1 MGATYGKLTKEEC
14 QAKFNISDEMMAKVE
29 AEAKKFMYG
38 DEEITHESFLEDTS
52 AMFGANGKEMVE
64 AFDKLFVALDA
75 DKSNSITVDE
85 MIVAFSVMLCG
96 TLEQKFRAMFDLCD
110 DNKDGDI
117 DLNELKNVLAFG
129 AKMAQ
134 HDNAA
139 FVENGY
145 KLSEEQLHIVDRM
158 ADVIMEEC
166 DKNGDKKLQFN
177 EIMDFIKANPE
188 IFADIKM
195 PF

>member
-1 MGATYGKLTKEEC
+1 
-14 QAKFNISDEMMAKVE
+14 
-29 AEAKKFMYG
+29 
-38 DEEITHESFLEDTS
+38 
-52 AMFGANGKEMVE
+52 
-64 AFDKLFVALDA
+64 
-75 DKSNSITVDE
+75 

-96 TLEQKFRAMFDLCD
+96 TLEQKLRAMFDLCD

-139 FVENGY
+139 FVESGY

-158 ADVIMEEC
+158 ADVLMEEC
-166 DKNGDKKLQFN
+166 DKNGVC
-177 EIMDFIKANPE
+177 FIS
-188 IFADIKM
+188 
-195 PF
+195 